1 MPGQTK
7 IAVALGAILIAGGIW
22 YVRSGEKQQDV
33 VDATAQDAQDK
44 AASDLRADEETQTH
58 ISLTEDHVLPS
69 GTRTL
74 VDTGGASSSDAAS
87 PTPRR
92 IEDEAAG
99 WRSTAEADRPEPSST
114 YEPIPAMKPTDL
126 PAEREGLTSVLP
138 NTGTPSLVQGPA
150 AAGEDM
156 PPNADKDA
164 LPELPELPP
173 IEPVDIASTE
183 STESTPP
190 PSTLA
195 GSRTGDDDRVPAK
208 PTVAEQPVAEPA
220 EPVRPREHVVE
231 AGDTFSGISLKY
243 YRSAKY
249 VDQLM
254 KANPGKDP
262 RRLYVGTKLVIPDIP
277 EANPARSKVDAAAR
291 PGGGSTLPPL
301 RTTIA
306 QRNQPDGFE
315 VPPPDP
321 ARAYTVQPGEGWWD
335 LAQRFMGDG
344 RNYPELYEYNKER
357 VGGDPHLLRAGTVI
371 ELPPHAKLPARAS
384 AEPQKR

>member
-7 IAVALGAILIAGGIW
+7 IAVALGAILIAGGIL
-22 YVRSGEKQQDV
+22 YVRSGEKRQGV
-33 VDATAQDAQDK
+33 VDTTAQDARSTT
-44 AASDLRADEETQTH
+44 ASDRRANEETRTH
-58 ISLTEDHVLPS
+58 ISLTENHVLPS
-69 GTRTL
+69 DARPRA
-74 VDTGGASSSDAAS
+74 DAGASSSDAAS

-92 IEDEAAG
+92 IEDDPAG
-99 WRSTAEADRPEPSST
+99 WRPATETIRPEPAST
-114 YEPIPAMKPTDL
+114 HEPIPAMKPTEL
-126 PAEREGLTSVLP
+126 PSERAGLTSVLP
-138 NTGTPSLVQGPA
+138 NTGTPALTQGPGSA
-150 AAGEDM
+150 TEEM

-164 LPELPELPP
+164 LPALPELPP
-173 IEPVDIASTE
+173 IEPVDIASTD
-183 STESTPP
+183 SSESTPP

-195 GSRTGDDDRVPAK
+195 GSETNDDDRTSTKLTA
-208 PTVAEQPVAEPA
+208 AEQPADQRAEPA
-220 EPVRPREHVVE
+220 RPKEHVVE

-243 YRSAKY
+243 YHSAKY
-249 VDQLM
+249 VNQLM

-277 EANPARSKVDAAAR
+277 EANQAQTKVDAAAR
-291 PGGGSTLPPL
+291 PASGSVSTPT
-301 RTTIA
+301 RSRIA
-306 QRNQPDGFE
+306 QRNQLDEFE

-371 ELPPHAKLPARAS
+371 ELPPHAKLPAKAS
-384 AEPQKR
+384 TEPQKR